1 MRLLLDTHIAL
12 WSIADDPRLSV
23 EARNLI
29 TEPANEILVSVA
41 SLWEIAIKHALSRL
55 GRADMALSA
64 QQAHQYFRE
73 AGYRMLGIGAAHAIA
88 VEALPALHG
97 DPFDRILVAQALT
110 EPARL
115 VTHDTK
121 VAAYSDTIIATM
133 STSEKRSPAALSAP
147 EAKSSL
153 TATQLTCNFRTLNLT
168 LFLSS
173 AFCIIYPDRKG
184 RLRKCY
190 VLRVK
195 EYLSPTQITLG
206 KDR

>member
-121 VAAYSDTIIATM
+121 VAAYSDTIIA
-133 STSEKRSPAALSAP
+133 
-147 EAKSSL
+147 
-153 TATQLTCNFRTLNLT
+153 
-168 LFLSS
+168 
-173 AFCIIYPDRKG
+173 
-184 RLRKCY
+184 
-190 VLRVK
+190 V
-195 EYLSPTQITLG
+195 
-206 KDR
+206 